1 MNRSTKKGL
10 QENRP
15 VRQRR
20 RNGLEQ
26 ALRSVRMSRL
36 RYMLI
41 FSLAPIFPNMKN
53 SLVASAPRILNMDG
67 LYIMGIAYSLG
78 IGLIFLLTRPGMLH
92 RVARVVAAV
101 TALSFLGWVFSPIG
115 IITPWLGLL
124 FGLTLGASAGIALF
138 AFTYALNDAERL
150 IILVVFNSSLLL
162 HMGPHLL
169 NRHVPQ
175 HLPLIGGAV
184 TLLLFVI
191 FVLLSPVFSR
201 EMFVEDEK
209 EGFAM
214 LRRAQRMQ
222 EAGLTAREM
231 EIVNLLLTGKM
242 LKECAAD
249 MNISVDTVKFHT
261 RNVYR
266 KLGIQGRSELQSVF
280 MDA

>member
-67 LYIMGIAYSLG
+67 LYIMGI
-78 IGLIFLLTRPGMLH
+78 FLLTRPGMLH

-115 IITPWLGLL
+115 IITPWLGLV

-150 IILVVFNSSLLL
+150 LGTAITVVFSL
-162 HMGPHLL
+162 
-169 NRHVPQ
+169 VSQ
-175 HLPLIGGAV
+175 I
-184 TLLLFVI
+184 
-191 FVLLSPVFSR
+191 VFSLP
-201 EMFVEDEK
+201 
-209 EGFAM
+209 A
-214 LRRAQRMQ
+214 LW
-222 EAGLTAREM
+222 
-231 EIVNLLLTGKM
+231 
-242 LKECAAD
+242 
-249 MNISVDTVKFHT
+249 
-261 RNVYR
+261 NVSGPLY
-266 KLGIQGRSELQSVF
+266 LG
-280 MDA
+280 A

>member
-1 MNRSTKKGL
+1 VLTTLICLMGYRPEDYLDQVGARKLPGVKPLMVVLYFFFAHRAVSFLYSYLPHALPNPVIGL
-10 QENRP
+10 
-15 VRQRR
+15 V
-20 RNGLEQ
+20 
-26 ALRSVRMSRL
+26 
-36 RYMLI
+36 
-41 FSLAPIFPNMKN
+41 
-53 SLVASAPRILNMDG
+53 
-67 LYIMGIAYSLG
+67 GIAVFLATVYIFFSFRFNTWHLCNLFFAGMIVTYILRLALPEQQSLLASD
-78 IGLIFLLTRPGMLH
+78 ILLGFTHMGYIASYYLLGY
-92 RVARVVAAV
+92 
-101 TALSFLGWVFSPIG
+101 ALSRY
-115 IITPWLGLL
+115 
-124 FGLTLGASAGIALF
+124 ASYKRF
-138 AFTYALNDAERL
+138 RL

-175 HLPLIGGAV
+175 HLPLNGGAV

-201 EMFVEDEK
+201 EMFVADEK

-231 EIVNLLLTGKM
+231 EIMNLLLTGKM